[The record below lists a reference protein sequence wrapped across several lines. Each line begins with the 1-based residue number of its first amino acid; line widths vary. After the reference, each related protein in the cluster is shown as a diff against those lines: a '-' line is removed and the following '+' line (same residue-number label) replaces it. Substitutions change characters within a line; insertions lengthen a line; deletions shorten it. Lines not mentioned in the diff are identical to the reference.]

1 MQQCNFLKKY
11 ETRKATMTQQSSIK
25 ALALQVLRRK
35 HHAQQECN
43 SKFHGIDSSVEQK
56 EDFATN
62 NIIKFK
68 LPEFESNRQSLE
80 PTKVTENK
88 AECFERI
95 ENQSVKEASLN
106 ARKILFPDVHIPDI
120 ELRVVYELY
129 RTAIVAGSAL
139 YQCKDE
145 EQAKLW
151 EQHFKRNLPT
161 DRGACVIREN
171 ELNIYSQS

>member
-1 MQQCNFLKKY
+1 
-11 ETRKATMTQQSSIK
+11 MTQQSSIK

-43 SKFHGIDSSVEQK
+43 SKFHGIDSSVEQIA
-56 EDFATN
+56 DFATN

-80 PTKVTENK
+80 PTKVTDNK
-88 AECFERI
+88 VECFDI
-95 ENQSVKEASLN
+95 FENESDTGILLN
-106 ARKILFPDVHIPDI
+106 ARKVLYPDVHIPDT
-120 ELRVVYELY
+120 ELRIVYELY
-129 RTAIVAGSAL
+129 RTAIIEGSAL

-145 EQAKLW
+145 EQANRW
-151 EQHFKRNLPT
+151 VQHFKRNLPT

-171 ELNIYSQS
+171 ELNIYSQ

>member
-1 MQQCNFLKKY
+1 MQQCNFLKKH
-11 ETRKATMTQQSSIK
+11 ETSKATMTQQSSIK
-25 ALALQVLRRK
+25 ALALQVLSRK

-68 LPEFESNRQSLE
+68 LPEFESNLQSLE
-80 PTKVTENK
+80 PTTVAENK

-106 ARKILFPDVHIPDI
+106 ARKILFPDVHIPDKD
-120 ELRVVYELY
+120 LRIVYELY
-129 RTAIVAGSAL
+129 RTAVIEGSAL

-145 EQAKLW
+145 EQAKRW
-151 EQHFKRNLPT
+151 EQHFNRNLPP
-161 DRGACVIREN
+161 DRWACVIREN
-171 ELNIYSQS
+171 ELNILTTS